1 MAARASRDPFRSEI
15 GSYLYCYFVDK
26 YTLWWLGCFLRDTF
40 LQMDLMYLEA
50 KFGVSILAT

>member
-1 MAARASRDPFRSEI
+1 MSLNCIVRLESGFFEMP
-15 GSYLYCYFVDK
+15 YCYFVDK